1 MVVKTL
7 LFITAVL
14 LAQQLLQGQSFS
26 TTTASTG
33 VDIIELIGTGNSGE
47 LIKGSF
53 YSGKEKSRVTL
64 NSNGIHVKEKGMA
77 STTGTA
83 TLPTLE
89 VFSANQLYAIT
100 YSFDPLI
107 NNRLNEK
114 ETIRIES
121 LSIFPVK
128 EFKDGV
134 LVSDKYSI
142 GTTLQLAPNQAAG
155 QYTSGNPY
163 KITVNFN

>member
-1 MVVKTL
+1 MLFKKIFFLTL
-7 LFITAVL
+7 ILI
-14 LAQQLLQGQSFS
+14 AQQQLHGQSFS
-26 TTTASTG
+26 TATASTG
-33 VDIIELIGTGNSGE
+33 ADIIELVGTGNSGE
-47 LIKGSF
+47 LITGSF
-53 YSGKEKSRVTL
+53 YSGKEKSWVTL
-64 NSNGIHVKEKGMA
+64 NSNGIQVKEKGIA

-83 TLPTLE
+83 TIPTLE

-128 EFKDGV
+128 EMKDGV

>member
-1 MVVKTL
+1 MIVNKLFFLTL
-7 LFITAVL
+7 LL
-14 LAQQLLQGQSFS
+14 LTQQLIHGQSYYTAS
-26 TTTASTG
+26 ASTG
-33 VDIIELIGTGNSGE
+33 VDIIELVGTGKSGE
-47 LIKGSF
+47 LITGSF
-53 YSGKEKSRVTL
+53 YSGKEKRIVTL
-64 NSNGIHVKEKGMA
+64 NSNGIQLKEKSHV

-83 TLPTLE
+83 TIPTFE
-89 VFSANQLYAIT
+89 VFSTHQAYAIT

-107 NNRLNEK
+107 NNRLDEK

-121 LSIFPVK
+121 LTIFPVK

-155 QYTSGNPY
+155 QYRSGNLY